1 MNNIWAYLLI
11 ASIISVQ
18 LVEFFIWRNLKNKFY
33 NTLFSVAFIINATLQ
48 PIFSLMLLTKL
59 KLRNTMLLT
68 YFCIAIPTLIYNL
81 SMIGIH
87 TSVSKNGN
95 LTWRNLIKPNDTQY
109 WITSI
114 CWLFFFTFSF
124 FYEKMWIAIAY
135 SFITLAIICYNY
147 YNYKSEAS
155 MWCWIAN
162 SLMICFAFYLLFVL
176 PFYEKANIC

>member
-95 LTWRNLIKPNDTQY
+95 LTWRDPINPNDMRY
-109 WITSI
+109 WITYI
-114 CWLFFFTFSF
+114 GWLFFFTFSF
-124 FYEKMWIAIAY
+124 FYEKMWIVIAY
-135 SFITLAIICYNY
+135 SFITLVIICYNY
-147 YNYKSEAS
+147 YNDKSEAS

-162 SLMICFAFYLLFVL
+162 SIMICFAFYLLFVL